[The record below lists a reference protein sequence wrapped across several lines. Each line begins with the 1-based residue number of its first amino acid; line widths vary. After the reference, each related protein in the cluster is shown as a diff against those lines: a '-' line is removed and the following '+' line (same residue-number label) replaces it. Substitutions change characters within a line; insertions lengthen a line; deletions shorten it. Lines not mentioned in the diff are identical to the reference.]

1 MRNGQP
7 ADLERIN
14 VLTEIG
20 LNLHELARPVDAATF
35 LEQALSLSRRTQVR
49 ANPDRADALVG
60 LGRVKMAAGR
70 LPEALA
76 LLQEA
81 DGFWREFD
89 HANRSAGETA
99 LWLRRAARQP
109 ISARRAGFSRPI
121 S

>member
-1 MRNGQP
+1 M
-7 ADLERIN
+7 
-14 VLTEIG
+14 
-20 LNLHELARPVDAATF
+20 NLHELARPVEAATI
-35 LEQALSLSRRTQVR
+35 LEQALSVSRRAQVR

-89 HANRSAGETA
+89 HANRWAGEA
-99 LWLRRAARQP
+99 AFWLGRCQASLRRTPTRDLH
-109 ISARRAGFSRPI
+109 
-121 S
+121 